1 MTERSERFQK
11 VLDYVEAHRDEYIQ
25 LLLDLCRQPS
35 LAGTGEGIPEMIQL
49 VQDKMRAY
57 GIEPTLVP
65 TDGNPVIYADIK
77 GEGGLTFGC
86 YDHYDVQPVE
96 PLDQWLSDPFA
107 AEIRDGV
114 IYARGVADN
123 KDGLATRLC
132 AIDAWLKTY
141 GKLPCNVKLIFEGE
155 EEIGSPN
162 LAPFAEAHP
171 DLIQCDGYVW
181 EGGEKEKGGP
191 CEVTMGVKGLLYVH
205 MKVKTAP
212 RDAHSM
218 YAAIAPNPAWRLV
231 QALASMKDA
240 DGHITID
247 GFYDDIIPP
256 SEEDL
261 KFLESDPFDP
271 EATREYLGV
280 DALINGKTK
289 EELLKSLYFQPT
301 CNICGLTSGF
311 QGDGSKTV
319 LPSDASVKI
328 DFRLVPGMDPKKIF
342 HLVRQHL
349 DKHGFTDVELIWDS
363 GEPAFRSDLSKPF
376 TKAIIAAM
384 EKLYDR
390 PVALKVSSGGTS
402 PMHTFCHQAN
412 IPAGMFGASS
422 ATANIHAPNEHL
434 ACDAFIEM
442 IRINCAVMEELSKY

>member
-1 MTERSERFQK
+1 MTPRLQK
-11 VLDYVEAHRDEYIQ
+11 VLDYIQEHQQEYIDM
-25 LLLDLCRQPS
+25 LLELCRQPS
-35 LAGTGEGIPEMIQL
+35 LAGTGEGIPEMIEL
-49 VQDKMRAY
+49 VQKKMRSV
-57 GIEPTLVP
+57 GVEPTLIP
-65 TDGNPVIYADIK
+65 TDGNPVIYAEIK
-77 GEGGLTFGC
+77 GESDRIYGC
-86 YDHYDVQPVE
+86 YDHYDVQPVDPIE
-96 PLDQWLSDPFA
+96 LWDSDPFA

-132 AIDAWLKTY
+132 AIDAWMKTY

-162 LAPFAEAHP
+162 LEPFAKAHP
-171 DLIQCDGYVW
+171 ELLECDGYVW
-181 EGGEKEKGGP
+181 EGGEKEEGGP

-205 MKVKTAP
+205 MKVRTAP
-212 RDAHSM
+212 GDAHSM

-231 QALASMKDA
+231 QALATMKDEA
-240 DGHITID
+240 GNITID

-256 SEEDL
+256 SETDL
-261 KFLESDPFDP
+261 SFLDGDPFDP
-271 EATREYLGV
+271 EKTRQYLGIEQF
-280 DALINGKTK
+280 LGGKTDQK
-289 EELLKSLYFQPT
+289 ELLKDLYFKPT

-319 LPSDASVKI
+319 LPSEASVKI

-342 HLVRQHL
+342 QLVREHL
-349 DKHGFTDVELIWDS
+349 DRHGFSDVELIWDS
-363 GEPAFRSDLSKPF
+363 GEPAFRSNLEAPF
-376 TKAIIAAM
+376 TKAVIGAL
-384 EKLYDR
+384 EKLYDQ

-402 PMHTFCHQAN
+402 PMHTFCHQTN

-434 ACDAFIEM
+434 ACSAFIEM
-442 IRINCAVMEELSKY
+442 IRINCAVMEELSQY

>member
-35 LAGTGEGIPEMIQL
+35 LAGTGEGISEMIQL

-342 HLVRQHL
+342 NLVRQHL
-349 DKHGFTDVELIWDS
+349 DKHGFIDVELIWDS

-402 PMHTFCHQAN
+402 PMHTFCHQTN